1 MKWFKHLV
9 GSGHDPDIGLL
20 ETELGFKGYYLF
32 FRTLEIM
39 SREFDV
45 ENPGK
50 NRFAFQWFLSQFSR
64 KIDKKTILKFLE
76 ITKKTHRIYYK
87 MNGKKLYLNCP
98 KLKKLCDKYTEDTLR
113 EKEKLIISEIEP
125 TSQESSKHRLKI
137 IDNKNLSKDKCTEI
151 DFTLTNLLINGILK
165 NDSKA
170 KVPEKGTEQYLKWAN
185 QARLMREADNRSPQE
200 IEMLIRFAH
209 EDEFWQSNILS
220 MGKLRDKATQLFLK
234 AKRFKPDD
242 IGSTP
247 KKLKTPQQEERLSL
261 IEKKRSDLIEKHKP
275 DLDNADTLEKK
286 EAIQALINTQVATY
300 SRQLEGEG

>member
-1 MKWFKHLV
+1 VKWFKHLV

-50 NRFAFQWFLSQFSR
+50 NEFTFQWFLSQFSR
-64 KIDKKTILKFLE
+64 RIDKKTLLKFLE
-76 ITKKTHRIYYK
+76 ITKKTKRIYYK
-87 MNGKKLYLNCP
+87 TNGRTLYLNCP

-113 EKEKLIISEIEP
+113 EKEKLLISKIES
-125 TSQESSKHRLKI
+125 TSPKTSKHRLKI
-137 IDNKNLSKDKCTEI
+137 IDNKNLSKDKCTDI
-151 DFTLTNLLINGILK
+151 DFTLTDLLINGILS

-170 KVPEKGTEQYLKWAN
+170 KVPEKGTELYLKWAN
-185 QARLMREADNRSPQE
+185 QVRLMREVDDRSPQE
-200 IEMLIRFAH
+200 IKALIQFSQ

-220 MGKLRDKATQLFLK
+220 MGKLREKATQLFLK
-234 AKRFKPDD
+234 AKWFKPDET
-242 IGSTP
+242 GKAP
-247 KKLKTPQQEERLSL
+247 PREKNPEEERRLSL
-261 IEKKRSDLIEKHKP
+261 IEKKRSDLTAKHKS
-275 DLDNADTLEKK
+275 DLNNADTLKRK
-286 EAIQALINTQVATY
+286 EDIEALIAKQVAAY